1 MSYPQLPEAH
11 HNAEAS
17 AARGERFTTA
27 RLEAFSDGVI
37 AVIITIMVLELK
49 VPRQNG
55 FAGLRDVLPTLLIY
69 LLSFAFT
76 GIYWVNH
83 HHLLHRTEET
93 DGPILYTN
101 LMFLFC
107 LSLLPF
113 TTAWVLD
120 KHVDPFSA
128 ALYTVCLILTGFS
141 FLLLRLALDRRVRHD
156 GRYVAQD
163 RATQRKHLASLV
175 IFLVAIPVALY
186 HPVLSLL
193 LDACVNL
200 VWILPG
206 LGTDV
211 RLRPSGA
218 QR

>member
-1 MSYPQLPEAH
+1 MPYPETSEAQR
-11 HNAEAS
+11 NARAS
-17 AARGERFTTA
+17 AAPGESFTTA

-55 FAGLRDVLPTLLIY
+55 FEGLRAVLPTLLIY

-113 TTAWVLD
+113 ATAWVLE

-128 ALYTVCLILTGFS
+128 AMYTVCLILTGFS
-141 FLLLRLALDRRVRHD
+141 FLLLRFSVDRQVQHA
-156 GRYVAQD
+156 GRYVEQD
-163 RATQRKHLASLV
+163 RATQRKHLVSLA
-175 IFLVAIPVALY
+175 FYLVAIPAALY

-193 LDACVNL
+193 LDGCVTL
-200 VWILPG
+200 IWILPG
-206 LGTDV
+206 LGTDL
-211 RLRPSGA
+211 RLRPSES
-218 QR
+218 QL

>member
-1 MSYPQLPEAH
+1 MPYPQAPETH
-11 HNAEAS
+11 RNAEAA
-17 AARGERFTTA
+17 AARSERFTTA
-27 RLEAFSDGVI
+27 RVEAFSDGVI

-55 FAGLRDVLPTLLIY
+55 LQGLRAVLPTLLIY

-93 DGPILYTN
+93 DSPILYTN

-113 TTAWVLD
+113 ATAWVLE
-120 KHVDPFSA
+120 KHIDPFSA
-128 ALYTVCLILTGFS
+128 ALYTVCLILTGVS
-141 FLLLRLALDRRVRHD
+141 FLLLRFSVDRQVRHA
-156 GRYVAQD
+156 GHFVAQD
-163 RATQRKHLASLV
+163 RATQQKHLVSLALYV
-175 IFLVAIPVALY
+175 VAVPAALY

-193 LDACVNL
+193 LDASVTL
-200 VWILPG
+200 VRILPG
-206 LGTDV
+206 FGTDV
-211 RLRPSGA
+211 RLRLSGA